1 MNNYCWFCG
10 NKLNTNDKKCSACDA
25 DIFTNRVNVEE
36 KRKEYAEI
44 KKKEN
49 ILFYIVLLLPVCAV
63 VCAMLDVTILSPVL
77 LIGFL
82 VGVVFLRKKYYYSLK
97 VKILSSLVSLGVVFF
112 IGLIVWICI
121 ECGIIHPGL

>member
-10 NKLNTNDKKCSACDA
+10 NKLNTNDKKCSVCDA
-25 DIFTNRVNVEE
+25 DIFTNRANVEE
-36 KRKEYAEI
+36 KKKEYAEI

-49 ILFYIVLLLPVCAV
+49 TLFYIVLLLPVCAV
-63 VCAMLDVTILSPVL
+63 ICTMLDVAILSPVL
-77 LIGFL
+77 LIGSL

-97 VKILSSLVSLGVVFF
+97 VKILSSLVLLGVLFF
-112 IGLIVWICI
+112 IGFIIWICV

>member
-10 NKLNTNDKKCSACDA
+10 SKINSNDKKCSVCDA

-44 KKKEN
+44 RKKEN
-49 ILFYIVLLLPVCAV
+49 KLFFLTIGLPICSIICGILDIAIF
-63 VCAMLDVTILSPVL
+63 SPL
-77 LIGFL
+77 FLIGFL
-82 VGVVFLRKKYYYSLK
+82 ILVGYLKKNYRYSTK
-97 VKILSSLVSLGVVFF
+97 VKVLYYLIILSALLCIGF
-112 IGLIVWICI
+112 IIWLCI

>member
-10 NKLNTNDKKCSACDA
+10 SKLNADDKKCSNCDA

-36 KRKEYAEI
+36 KKKEYAET

-49 ILFYIVLLLPVCAV
+49 ILFFLTLLLPVCSV
-63 VCAMLDVTILSPVL
+63 VSVMLDIAFLSPLL
-77 LIGFL
+77 LIGSL
-82 VGVVFLRKKYYYSLK
+82 VGLVYLRKKYYYSPK
-97 VKILSSLVSLGVVFF
+97 VKILTALVSLGVIAF
-112 IGLIVWICI
+112 IGFVVWICI